1 MNLLYKTNFLLTINK
16 FRKIHFSMKKII
28 LMLLVAVSSLTVIG
42 QDTTSIKPASI
53 AFKVGLFNFK
63 KTPLTEN
70 ASQTAIQGGLQYFK
84 GITQHLDLMMNLD
97 FANLKYP
104 FYNSSKIDIA
114 KNNEMY
120 TALDASL
127 NYKLLTD
134 ENKLVPYL
142 SAGLGVASINNAYYT
157 AYLPVGLGLQIKAK
171 QGSFINILSTY
182 RAEASALTKMHY
194 NHSISYS
201 LPLKLREKK
210 PVMLPPAPVVADNDG
225 DGVVGSEDDCP
236 NASGLVKYH
245 GCPVPDSDNDGIND
259 ENDKCPTTEG
269 AIKYKG
275 CPIPDTD
282 KDGINDEADKCP
294 TAKGLSSYEGCPIP
308 DTDKDGVNDEQ
319 DKCPST
325 PGIMGNNGCADV
337 QPLVNEISSQLKFES
352 GKVNLS
358 KKGYQGLDSLV
369 VLMQNNTNITLV
381 ITGHTDNTGTLI
393 INEKLSLQRAIVASN
408 YLVKKGVDKNRMSQK
423 GFADTKSIAD
433 NKTLKGRAQNRRVD
447 IEVIY

>member
-1 MNLLYKTNFLLTINK
+1 MHLLYKTNFLLTINK

-42 QDTTSIKPASI
+42 QDTASIKPASI

-70 ASQTAIQGGLQYFK
+70 ASQSAIQGGLQYFK
-84 GITQHLDLMMNLD
+84 GITTHLDLMMNLD

-104 FYNSSKIDIA
+104 FYNSSKLDIA

-120 TALDASL
+120 TAFDASL

-259 ENDKCPTTEG
+259 ENDKCPTAEG

-325 PGIMGNNGCADV
+325 PGIMGNNGCADL

-352 GKVNLS
+352 GKVKLS

-369 VLMQNNTNITLV
+369 VLMQNNTNITIV
-381 ITGHTDNTGTLI
+381 ITGHTDNTGTLK
-393 INEKLSLQRAIVASN
+393 INEKLSLQRAMVASN

>member
-1 MNLLYKTNFLLTINK
+1 
-16 FRKIHFSMKKII
+16 MKKII
-28 LMLLVAVSSLTVIG
+28 LMLLVSVSSLTVIG
-42 QDTTSIKPASI
+42 QDTSSVKPSSI

-63 KTPLTEN
+63 STPLTEN
-70 ASQTAIQGGLQYFK
+70 ASQAVIQVGVQYFK
-84 GITQHLDLMMNLD
+84 GIKQHLDLMVNLD

-104 FYNSSKIDIA
+104 FYTSSKLGIA

-142 SAGLGVASINNAYYT
+142 SAGLGIASITNAYYT
-157 AYLPVGLGLQIKAK
+157 AYVPLGLGLQIKSK

-182 RAEASALTKMHY
+182 RAEVSALTKMHY

-210 PVMLPPAPVVADNDG
+210 PVMLPPAPVVADIDD
-225 DGVVGSEDDCP
+225 DGVVGSNDDCP

-245 GCPVPDSDNDGIND
+245 GCPVPDSDSDGIND
-259 ENDKCPTTEG
+259 ENDKCPTAEG
-269 AIKYKG
+269 SIKYKG
-275 CPIPDTD
+275 CPIPDVD
-282 KDGINDEADKCP
+282 KDGINDETDQCP
-294 TAKGLSSYEGCPIP
+294 TTEGLSRYGGCPIP

-319 DKCPST
+319 DKCPSS

-337 QPLVNEISSQLKFES
+337 QPLLNEISSQLKFES

-358 KKGYQGLDSLV
+358 KKIYSGVDSLV
-369 VLMQNNTNITLV
+369 VFMQENFKASLI
-381 ITGHTDNTGTLI
+381 ISGHTDNTGTLK
-393 INEKLSLQRAIVASN
+393 INQKLSLQRAMVVSN
-408 YLVKKGVDKNRMSQK
+408 YLNKKGIDKLRMTQK
-423 GFADTKSIAD
+423 GFADTRPISD
-433 NKTLKGRAQNRRVD
+433 NKTLKGRALNRRVD
-447 IEVIY
+447 IEVVY

>member
-1 MNLLYKTNFLLTINK
+1 
-16 FRKIHFSMKKII
+16 MKKII

-42 QDTTSIKPASI
+42 QDTASIKPASI

-84 GITQHLDLMMNLD
+84 GITTHLDLMMNLD

-104 FYNSSKIDIA
+104 FYNSSKLDIA
-114 KNNEMY
+114 KKNEMY

-182 RAEASALTKMHY
+182 RVEASALTKMHY

-259 ENDKCPTTEG
+259 ENDKCPTAEG

-381 ITGHTDNTGTLI
+381 ITGHTDNTGTLK
-393 INEKLSLQRAIVASN
+393 INEKLSLQRAMVVSN

>member
-1 MNLLYKTNFLLTINK
+1 
-16 FRKIHFSMKKII
+16 MKKII
-28 LMLLVAVSSLTVIG
+28 LMLLVSVSSLTVIG
-42 QDTTSIKPASI
+42 QDTASIKPASI

-70 ASQTAIQGGLQYFK
+70 ASQTVIQGGVQYFK
-84 GITQHLDLMMNLD
+84 GITQHLDLMVNID

-104 FYNSSKIDIA
+104 FYTSSKIGIA
-114 KNNEMY
+114 KKNEMY
-120 TALDASL
+120 TAFDASL

-157 AYLPVGLGLQIKAK
+157 AYAPVGLGLQIKAK

-182 RAEASALTKMHY
+182 RAEASAFTKMHF

-210 PVMLPPAPVVADNDG
+210 PVMLPPAPVVADIDD
-225 DGVVGSEDDCP
+225 DGVVGSDDDCP

-245 GCPVPDSDNDGIND
+245 GCPVPDTDSDGIND
-259 ENDKCPTTEG
+259 ENDKCPTAEG

-275 CPIPDTD
+275 CPIPDVD
-282 KDGINDEADKCP
+282 KDGINDETDKCP
-294 TAKGLSSYEGCPIP
+294 TAEGLSRYEGCPIP

-319 DKCPST
+319 DKCPSI

-337 QPLVNEISSQLKFES
+337 QPLANEISSQLKFES
-352 GKVNLS
+352 GKVNLR
-358 KKGYQGLDSLV
+358 KKIYIGVDSLV
-369 VLMQNNTNITLV
+369 VFMQENPNTSLFIS
-381 ITGHTDNTGTLI
+381 GHTDNTGTLK
-393 INEKLSLQRAIVASN
+393 INQKLSLQRAMVVSN
-408 YLVKKGVDKNRMSQK
+408 YLIKKGIDKKRISQK
-423 GFADTKSIAD
+423 GFADTRPIAD
-433 NKTLKGRAQNRRVD
+433 NKTLKGRALNRRVD
-447 IEVIY
+447 IEVVY

>member
-1 MNLLYKTNFLLTINK
+1 MHLLYKTNFLLTINK

-42 QDTTSIKPASI
+42 QDTASIKPASI

-84 GITQHLDLMMNLD
+84 GITTHLDLMMNLD

-104 FYNSSKIDIA
+104 FYNSSKLDIA

-120 TALDASL
+120 TAFDASL

-259 ENDKCPTTEG
+259 ENDKCPTAEG

-369 VLMQNNTNITLV
+369 VLMQNNTNIILV
-381 ITGHTDNTGTLI
+381 ITGHTDNTGTLK
-393 INEKLSLQRAIVASN
+393 INEKLSLQRAMVVSN

-423 GFADTKSIAD
+423 GFADTK
-433 NKTLKGRAQNRRVD
+433 
-447 IEVIY
+447 

>member
-1 MNLLYKTNFLLTINK
+1 
-16 FRKIHFSMKKII
+16 MKKII
-28 LMLLVAVSSLTVIG
+28 IMLLVSVSSLTVIG
-42 QDTTSIKPASI
+42 QDTASIKSSSI

-70 ASQTAIQGGLQYFK
+70 ASQTVIQGGVQYFK
-84 GITQHLDLMMNLD
+84 GITQHLDLMVNLD

-104 FYNSSKIDIA
+104 FYTSSKLGIA

-120 TALDASL
+120 TAFDASL

-157 AYLPVGLGLQIKAK
+157 AYAPVGLGLQIKAK

-182 RAEASALTKMHY
+182 RAEASAFTKMHY

-210 PVMLPPAPVVADNDG
+210 PVMLPPAPVVADIDD
-225 DGVVGSEDDCP
+225 DGVVGSDDDCP

-245 GCPVPDSDNDGIND
+245 GCPVPDTDSDGIND
-259 ENDKCPTTEG
+259 ENDKCPTAEG

-275 CPIPDTD
+275 CPIPDID
-282 KDGINDEADKCP
+282 KDGINDETDKCP
-294 TAKGLSSYEGCPIP
+294 TAEGLSRYEGCPIP

-337 QPLVNEISSQLKFES
+337 QPLANEISSQLKFES
-352 GKVNLS
+352 GKVNLR
-358 KKGYQGLDSLV
+358 KKIYIGVDSLV
-369 VLMQNNTNITLV
+369 VFMQKNPNTSLFIS
-381 ITGHTDNTGTLI
+381 GHTDNTGTLK
-393 INEKLSLQRAIVASN
+393 INQKLSLQRAMVVSN
-408 YLVKKGVDKNRMSQK
+408 YLIKKGIDKKRISQK
-423 GFADTKSIAD
+423 GFADTRPIAD
-433 NKTLKGRAQNRRVD
+433 NKTLKGRALNRRVD
-447 IEVIY
+447 IELVY

>member
-1 MNLLYKTNFLLTINK
+1 MHNSI
-16 FRKIHFSMKKII
+16 KKII
-28 LMLLVAVSSLTVIG
+28 VMLLVSVSSLTVIG
-42 QDTTSIKPASI
+42 QDTASIKPASI

-70 ASQTAIQGGLQYFK
+70 ASQMAIQGGVQYFK
-84 GITQHLDLMMNLD
+84 GITQHLDLMVNLD

-104 FYNSSKIDIA
+104 FYTSSKLGIA

-120 TALDASL
+120 TAFDASL

-157 AYLPVGLGLQIKAK
+157 AYVPVGLGLQIKAK

-210 PVMLPPAPVVADNDG
+210 PVMLPPAPVVAENDD
-225 DGVVGSEDDCP
+225 DGVVGSDDDCP
-236 NASGLVKYH
+236 NASGLVKYR
-245 GCPVPDSDNDGIND
+245 GCPVPDTDSDGIND
-259 ENDKCPTTEG
+259 ENDQCPTAEG

-275 CPIPDTD
+275 CPIPDAD
-282 KDGINDEADKCP
+282 RDGINDETDKCP
-294 TAKGLSSYEGCPIP
+294 TAEGLSRYEGCPIP

-319 DKCPST
+319 DKCPSI
-325 PGIMGNNGCADV
+325 PGIMGNNGCADL
-337 QPLVNEISSQLKFES
+337 QPLANEISSQLKFES
-352 GKVNLS
+352 GKVNLR
-358 KKGYQGLDSLV
+358 KKIYIGVDSLV
-369 VLMQNNTNITLV
+369 VFMQENPNTSLFIS
-381 ITGHTDNTGTLI
+381 GHTDNTGTLK
-393 INEKLSLQRAIVASN
+393 INQKLSLQRAMVVSN
-408 YLVKKGVDKNRMSQK
+408 YLIKKGIDKKRISQK
-423 GFADTKSIAD
+423 GFADTRPIAD
-433 NKTLKGRAQNRRVD
+433 NKTLKGRALNRRVD
-447 IEVIY
+447 IEVVY

>member
-1 MNLLYKTNFLLTINK
+1 MHY
-16 FRKIHFSMKKII
+16 SMKKII
-28 LMLLVAVSSLTVIG
+28 VMLLVSVSSLTVIA
-42 QDTTSIKPASI
+42 QDTASIKPSSI
-53 AFKVGLFNFK
+53 AFKVGLFDFK
-63 KTPLTEN
+63 KTPITDN
-70 ASQTAIQGGLQYFK
+70 ASETVIQGGLQFFK
-84 GITQHLDLMMNLD
+84 GITQHLDLMVNLD
-97 FANLKYP
+97 FAKLKYP
-104 FYNSSKIDIA
+104 FYNSSKLNIA

-120 TALDASL
+120 TALDASV

-142 SAGLGVASINNAYYT
+142 TAGLGVASIKNAYYT
-157 AYLPVGLGLQIKAK
+157 AYVPVGLGLQIKAK

-210 PVMLPPAPVVADNDG
+210 PVMIPPTPVVADNDG

-236 NASGLVKYH
+236 NVSGLVKYH

-259 ENDKCPTTEG
+259 ENDKCPNAEG
-269 AIKYKG
+269 GLKYKG

-294 TAKGLSSYEGCPIP
+294 TAEGLSRYKGCPIP
-308 DTDKDGVNDEQ
+308 DTDKDGINDEE
-319 DKCPST
+319 DKCPNI
-325 PGIMGNNGCADV
+325 PGIMGNKGCADI
-337 QPLVNEISSQLKFES
+337 QPLVNEVSSQLKFES
-352 GKVNLS
+352 GKVKLS

-369 VLMQNNTNITLV
+369 VLMQNNATITIV
-381 ITGHTDNTGTLI
+381 IIGHTDNTGTLK
-393 INEKLSLQRAIVASN
+393 INEKLSLERALVVSN
-408 YLVKKGVDKNRMSQK
+408 YLIKKGIDKKRISQK
-423 GFADTKSIAD
+423 GFADTRPTAD

-447 IEVIY
+447 IEVVY

>member
-1 MNLLYKTNFLLTINK
+1 
-16 FRKIHFSMKKII
+16 MKKII

-42 QDTTSIKPASI
+42 QDTASIKPASI

-84 GITQHLDLMMNLD
+84 GITTHLDLMMNLD

-104 FYNSSKIDIA
+104 FYNSSKLDIA
-114 KNNEMY
+114 KKNEMY

-259 ENDKCPTTEG
+259 ENDKCPTAEG

-325 PGIMGNNGCADV
+325 PGIMGNNGCADL

-369 VLMQNNTNITLV
+369 VLMQNNTNIILV
-381 ITGHTDNTGTLI
+381 ITGHTDNTGTLK
-393 INEKLSLQRAIVASN
+393 INEKLSLQRAMVASN

>member
-1 MNLLYKTNFLLTINK
+1 
-16 FRKIHFSMKKII
+16 MKKII

-42 QDTTSIKPASI
+42 QDTASIKPASI

-84 GITQHLDLMMNLD
+84 GITTHLDLMMNLD

-104 FYNSSKIDIA
+104 FYNSSKLDIA

-120 TALDASL
+120 TAFDASL

-259 ENDKCPTTEG
+259 ENDKCPTAEG

-381 ITGHTDNTGTLI
+381 ITGHTDNTGTLK
-393 INEKLSLQRAIVASN
+393 INEKLSLQRAMVASN

-423 GFADTKSIAD
+423 GFADTVPTSD

>member
-1 MNLLYKTNFLLTINK
+1 
-16 FRKIHFSMKKII
+16 MKKII
-28 LMLLVAVSSLTVIG
+28 LMLLVSVSSLTVIG
-42 QDTTSIKPASI
+42 QDTASIKTASI

-70 ASQTAIQGGLQYFK
+70 ASQTTIQGGVQYFK
-84 GITQHLDLMMNLD
+84 GITQHLDLMVNLD

-104 FYNSSKIDIA
+104 FYTSSKIDVA

-120 TALDASL
+120 TAFDASL

-134 ENKLVPYL
+134 ENKLVPYVT
-142 SAGLGVASINNAYYT
+142 AGLGVASINNAYYT
-157 AYLPVGLGLQIKAK
+157 AYAPVGLGLQIKAK

-210 PVMLPPAPVVADNDG
+210 PVMLPPAPVVADIDD
-225 DGVVGSEDDCP
+225 DGVVGSNDDCP
-236 NASGLVKYH
+236 NASGLVKYR
-245 GCPVPDSDNDGIND
+245 GCPVPDTDSDGIND
-259 ENDKCPTTEG
+259 ENDKCPTAEG

-275 CPIPDTD
+275 CPIPDVD

-294 TAKGLSSYEGCPIP
+294 TAEGLSRYEGCPIP

-325 PGIMGNNGCADV
+325 PGIMGNNGCADL
-337 QPLVNEISSQLKFES
+337 QPLANEISSQLKFES
-352 GKVNLS
+352 GKVNLR
-358 KKGYQGLDSLV
+358 KKIYIGVDSLV
-369 VLMQNNTNITLV
+369 VFMQENPNASLFIS
-381 ITGHTDNTGTLI
+381 GHTDNTGTLK
-393 INEKLSLQRAIVASN
+393 INQKLSLQRAMVVSN
-408 YLVKKGVDKNRMSQK
+408 YLIKKGIDKKRISQK
-423 GFADTKSIAD
+423 GFADTRPIAD
-433 NKTLKGRAQNRRVD
+433 NKTSKGRALNRRVD
-447 IEVIY
+447 IEVVY

>member
-1 MNLLYKTNFLLTINK
+1 
-16 FRKIHFSMKKII
+16 MKKII

-42 QDTTSIKPASI
+42 QDTASIKPASI

-84 GITQHLDLMMNLD
+84 GITTHLDLMMNLD

-104 FYNSSKIDIA
+104 FYNSSKLDIA

-120 TALDASL
+120 IAFDASL

-259 ENDKCPTTEG
+259 ENDKCPTAEG

-381 ITGHTDNTGTLI
+381 ITGHTDNTGTLK
-393 INEKLSLQRAIVASN
+393 INEKLSLQRAMVASN

-433 NKTLKGRAQNRRVD
+433 NKTWVD

>member
-1 MNLLYKTNFLLTINK
+1 
-16 FRKIHFSMKKII
+16 MKKII
-28 LMLLVAVSSLTVIG
+28 LMLLVSVSSLTVIG
-42 QDTTSIKPASI
+42 QDTASIKPASI

-70 ASQTAIQGGLQYFK
+70 ASQTVIQGGLQYFK
-84 GITQHLDLMMNLD
+84 GITTHLDLMMNLD

-104 FYNSSKIDIA
+104 FYTSSKLDIA

-120 TALDASL
+120 TAFDASL

-134 ENKLVPYL
+134 ENKLVPYMT
-142 SAGLGVASINNAYYT
+142 AGLGVASINNAYYT
-157 AYLPVGLGLQIKAK
+157 AYVPVGLGLQIKAK

-210 PVMLPPAPVVADNDG
+210 PVMLPPAPVVADNDN
-225 DGVVGSEDDCP
+225 DGVVGSDDDCP

-259 ENDKCPTTEG
+259 ENDKCPTAEG
-269 AIKYKG
+269 TIKYKG
-275 CPIPDTD
+275 CPIPDVD

-294 TAKGLSSYEGCPIP
+294 TAKGLSRYEGCPIP

-325 PGIMGNNGCADV
+325 PGIIGNNGCADL
-337 QPLVNEISSQLKFES
+337 QPLVNQISSQLKFES
-352 GKVNLS
+352 GKVKLS

-369 VLMQNNTNITLV
+369 ALMQNNTNISLV
-381 ITGHTDNTGTLI
+381 ISGHTDNTGTLK
-393 INEKLSLQRAIVASN
+393 INENLSLQRAMVVSN
-408 YLVKKGVDKNRMSQK
+408 YLVKKGVDKKRMSQK
-423 GFADTKSIAD
+423 GFADTRPIAD
-433 NKTLKGRAQNRRVD
+433 NKTLKGRAQNRRAD
-447 IEVIY
+447 IEVVY

>member
-1 MNLLYKTNFLLTINK
+1 
-16 FRKIHFSMKKII
+16 
-28 LMLLVAVSSLTVIG
+28 MLLVAVSSLTVIG
-42 QDTTSIKPASI
+42 QDTASIKPASI

-84 GITQHLDLMMNLD
+84 GITTHLDLMMNLD

-104 FYNSSKIDIA
+104 FYNSSKLDIA
-114 KNNEMY
+114 KKNEMY

-259 ENDKCPTTEG
+259 ENDKCPTAEG

-381 ITGHTDNTGTLI
+381 ITGHTDNTGTLK
-393 INEKLSLQRAIVASN
+393 INEKLSLQRAMVVSN

>member
-1 MNLLYKTNFLLTINK
+1 MQN
-16 FRKIHFSMKKII
+16 SMKKII
-28 LMLLVAVSSLTVIG
+28 LMLLVSVSSLTVIG
-42 QDTTSIKPASI
+42 QDTASIKPSSI

-63 KTPLTEN
+63 NTPSTEN
-70 ASQTAIQGGLQYFK
+70 ASQRVIQGGLQYFK
-84 GITQHLDLMMNLD
+84 GITPHLDLMLNLD
-97 FANLKYP
+97 FTKLKYP
-104 FYNSSKIDIA
+104 FYTSSKIDIA

-134 ENKLVPYL
+134 ENKLVPYVT
-142 SAGLGVASINNAYYT
+142 AGLGVASIKNAYYT
-157 AYLPVGLGLQIKAK
+157 AYVPVGLGLQIKAK
-171 QGSFINILSTY
+171 QGSFVNILSTY

-194 NHSISYS
+194 NHSISYT

-210 PVMLPPAPVVADNDG
+210 PVMLPPAPVVADNDD

-245 GCPVPDSDNDGIND
+245 GCPVPDTDSDGIND
-259 ENDKCPTTEG
+259 ENDKCPTAEG

-275 CPIPDTD
+275 CPIPDVD

-294 TAKGLSSYEGCPIP
+294 TAEGLSRYEGCPIP

-325 PGIMGNNGCADV
+325 AGIMGNNGCADL
-337 QPLVNEISSQLKFES
+337 QPFVNEISSQLKFES

-358 KKGYQGLDSLV
+358 KKIYLGLDSLV
-369 VLMQNNTNITLV
+369 ALMQNNINITLV
-381 ITGHTDNTGTLI
+381 ITGHTDNTGTLK
-393 INEKLSLQRAIVASN
+393 INEKLSLQRAMVVSN
-408 YLVKKGVDKNRMSQK
+408 YLIKKGIDKKRMSQK
-423 GFADTKSIAD
+423 GFADTRPTSD

-447 IEVIY
+447 IEVVY

>member
-1 MNLLYKTNFLLTINK
+1 
-16 FRKIHFSMKKII
+16 MKKII

-42 QDTTSIKPASI
+42 QDTASIKPASI

-84 GITQHLDLMMNLD
+84 GITTHLDLMMNLD

-104 FYNSSKIDIA
+104 FYNSSKLDIA

-157 AYLPVGLGLQIKAK
+157 AYVPVGLGLQIKAK

-259 ENDKCPTTEG
+259 ENDKCPTAEG

-325 PGIMGNNGCADV
+325 PGIMGNNGCADL

-352 GKVNLS
+352 GKVKLS

-381 ITGHTDNTGTLI
+381 ITGHTDNTGTLK
-393 INEKLSLQRAIVASN
+393 INEKLSLQRAMVASN

-423 GFADTKSIAD
+423 GFADTRPIAD

>member
-1 MNLLYKTNFLLTINK
+1 
-16 FRKIHFSMKKII
+16 MKKII
-28 LMLLVAVSSLTVIG
+28 LMLLVSVISLTVIG
-42 QDTTSIKPASI
+42 QDTASIKPASI

-70 ASQTAIQGGLQYFK
+70 ASQMAIQGGLQYFK
-84 GITQHLDLMMNLD
+84 GITQHLDLMVNLD

-104 FYNSSKIDIA
+104 FYTSSKIGIA

-120 TALDASL
+120 TAFDASL

-157 AYLPVGLGLQIKAK
+157 AYAPVGLGLQIKAK

-182 RAEASALTKMHY
+182 RAEASAFTKMHY

-210 PVMLPPAPVVADNDG
+210 PVMLPPAPVVADIDD
-225 DGVVGSEDDCP
+225 DGVVGSDDDCP

-245 GCPVPDSDNDGIND
+245 GCPVPDTDSDGIND
-259 ENDKCPTTEG
+259 ENDQCPTAEG

-275 CPIPDTD
+275 CPIPDAD
-282 KDGINDEADKCP
+282 KDGINDETDKCP
-294 TAKGLSSYEGCPIP
+294 TAEGLSRYEGCPIP

-319 DKCPST
+319 DKCPSI
-325 PGIMGNNGCADV
+325 PGIMGNNGCADL
-337 QPLVNEISSQLKFES
+337 QPLANEISSQLKFES
-352 GKVNLS
+352 GKVNLR
-358 KKGYQGLDSLV
+358 KKIYIGVDSLV
-369 VLMQNNTNITLV
+369 VFMQENPNTSLFIS
-381 ITGHTDNTGTLI
+381 GHTDNTGTLK
-393 INEKLSLQRAIVASN
+393 INQKLSLQRAMVVSN
-408 YLVKKGVDKNRMSQK
+408 YLIKKGIDKKRISQK
-423 GFADTKSIAD
+423 GFADTRPIAD
-433 NKTLKGRAQNRRVD
+433 NKTLKGRALNRRVD
-447 IEVIY
+447 IEVVY

>member
-1 MNLLYKTNFLLTINK
+1 
-16 FRKIHFSMKKII
+16 MKKII
-28 LMLLVAVSSLTVIG
+28 LMLLVSVLSSTVIG
-42 QDTTSIKPASI
+42 QDTASIKPSSI
-53 AFKVGLFNFK
+53 AFKIGLFNFK

-70 ASQTAIQGGLQYFK
+70 ASQTVIQGGVQYFK
-84 GITQHLDLMMNLD
+84 GITQHLDLMVNLD

-104 FYNSSKIDIA
+104 FYTSSKIGIA

-120 TALDASL
+120 TAFDASL

-134 ENKLVPYL
+134 DHKLVPYL
-142 SAGLGVASINNAYYT
+142 SGGLGVASIDNTYYT
-157 AYLPVGLGLQIKAK
+157 AYVPVGLGLQIKAK

-210 PVMLPPAPVVADNDG
+210 PIMLPPAPVVADIDD
-225 DGVVGSEDDCP
+225 DGVVGSDDDCP

-245 GCPVPDSDNDGIND
+245 GCPVPDTDSDGIND
-259 ENDKCPTTEG
+259 ENDKCPTAEG

-275 CPIPDTD
+275 CPIPDVD
-282 KDGINDEADKCP
+282 KDGINDEKDKCP
-294 TAKGLSSYEGCPIP
+294 TAEGLSRYEGCPIP
-308 DTDKDGVNDEQ
+308 DQDKDGVNDEQ

-325 PGIMGNNGCADV
+325 PGVMGNNGCADI
-337 QPLVNEISSQLKFES
+337 QPLANEISSQLKFES

-358 KKGYQGLDSLV
+358 KKIFVGVDSLV
-369 VLMQNNTNITLV
+369 VFMHENPNTSLI
-381 ITGHTDNTGTLI
+381 ISGHTDNTGTLK
-393 INEKLSLQRAIVASN
+393 INQKLSLQRAMVVSN
-408 YLVKKGVDKNRMSQK
+408 YLIKKGIDKKRINQK
-423 GFADTKSIAD
+423 GFADTRPIAD

-447 IEVIY
+447 IEVVY